1 MDGIYGLHPTPAE
14 YSDRALLSSDGLI
27 LPSDYQSF
35 ITSPEF
41 SRMPPPPDHLI
52 FGSGEL
58 ASVASAISHE
68 RCKESD
74 AFAAIK
80 ARIASHPRYPT
91 LLQAY
96 IDCQK
101 VGAPPDIARLLDEIR
116 RENNKDDVVPS
127 FIGADP
133 ELDEFM
139 EIYCNILKKYKL
151 DLSRPFDE
159 ATAFLN
165 KIESQLGDLCN
176 GAFGSTASDDG
187 MVSSDEEY
195 CSGGGEIDIQ
205 KQPREGDRDLK
216 DKLLRRFGSHVGSLK
231 LEFSKKKKKG
241 KLPREA
247 RQTLLEW
254 WNLHYKWPY
263 PTEGDKFAL
272 AEATG
277 LDPRQINNWF
287 INQRKR
293 HWKPSENMHLALM
306 DNLSAQQ
313 FTDGL
318 KSLFRS
324 CFRYV
329 RWEAASA
336 I

>member
-1 MDGIYGLHPTPAE
+1 MDGIYSLHLAPAE
-14 YSDRALLSSDGLI
+14 YSDRALLSLDGLI

-35 ITSPEF
+35 MTSPEF
-41 SRMPPPPDHLI
+41 SRDHRMPPPEHLN

-58 ASVASAISHE
+58 ASVASGMSEAASISYE
-68 RCKESD
+68 RRKESD
-74 AFAAIK
+74 VFAAIK
-80 ARIASHPRYPT
+80 AKIASHPRYPS

-101 VGAPPDIARLLDEIR
+101 VGAPPEIARLLDEIR
-116 RENNKDDVVPS
+116 QENNKDDVVPS

-139 EIYCNILKKYKL
+139 EIYCDILIKYKS
-151 DLSRPFDE
+151 DLSKPFDE

-165 KIESQLGDLCN
+165 KIESQFGNLCK
-176 GAFGSTASDDG
+176 GAFAASTASVEGSFELIGLIWLMLVDDG
-187 MVSSDEEY
+187 MVSSDEE
-195 CSGGGEIDIQ
+195 CSGGDE
-205 KQPREGDRDLK
+205 EGDLK
-216 DKLLRRFGSHVGSLK
+216 YKLLRRFGSHIGSLK

-254 WNLHYKWPY
+254 WNAHYKWPY
-263 PTEGDKFAL
+263 PTEADKFSL
-272 AEATG
+272 AETTG

-293 HWKPSENMHLALM
+293 HWKPSENIM
-306 DNLSAQQ
+306 DNL
-313 FTDGL
+313 
-318 KSLFRS
+318 
-324 CFRYV
+324 
-329 RWEAASA
+329 E
-336 I
+336 